1 MEIRKE
7 TTVICGNK
15 KLNAMRTNIP
25 AVYRD
30 IMGLKMGDKL
40 VWTMTDENEVKIVKQ
55 VTKT

>member
-1 MEIRKE
+1 MEIKKE

-30 IMGLKMGDKL
+30 IMDLKSGDKL
-40 VWTMTDENEVKIVKQ
+40 LWTMTDENKIIIVKE
-55 VTKT
+55 

>member
-1 MEIRKE
+1 MEIKKE

-30 IMGLKMGDKL
+30 ILDLKTGDKL
-40 VWTMTDENEVKIVKQ
+40 LWTMTDENEIRIVKQ
-55 VTKT
+55 SE